1 VGGVL
6 NLFHHREHR
15 EEHREGVVGKL
26 LYKVTILFEDKKR
39 KTYDDVENVY
49 IAGSA
54 MTIVQRPKGGEKVVV
69 ETVVGVKAHRAE
81 AQQ

>member
-1 VGGVL
+1 M
-6 NLFHHREHR
+6 
-15 EEHREGVVGKL
+15 GKL
-26 LYKVTILFEDKKR
+26 LYKVTILFENKQR

-54 MTIVQRPKGGEKVVV
+54 MTIVRRPQGGEKVVV
-69 ETVVGVKAHRAE
+69 ETVTGVKAHHAE

>member
-1 VGGVL
+1 M
-6 NLFHHREHR
+6 
-15 EEHREGVVGKL
+15 GKL